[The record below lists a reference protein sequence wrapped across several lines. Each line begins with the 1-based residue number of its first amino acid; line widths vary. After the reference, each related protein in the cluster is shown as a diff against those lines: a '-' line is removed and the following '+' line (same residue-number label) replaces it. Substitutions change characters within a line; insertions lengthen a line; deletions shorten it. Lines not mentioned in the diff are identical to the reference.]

1 MVRHFKN
8 LAVFAARLL
17 KCFWPFEMLCIKR
30 LMWVSEKVG
39 ATGYFGNYCTK
50 KKLLRNYDSLQVGCS
65 LPRCK
70 KW

>member
-1 MVRHFKN
+1 
-8 LAVFAARLL
+8 
-17 KCFWPFEMLCIKR
+17 
-30 LMWVSEKVG
+30 MWVSEKVG
-39 ATGYFGNYCTK
+39 ATGYLRNYCTK